1 MIPLIFN
8 YSRFSV
14 HPPQTWN
21 QLVALHL
28 FRMIIRLFEE
38 IHFMEQFFIKM
49 HHIFA
54 FTCQVIF
61 FILCDFFLNDIL
73 GTTGVKTNKTV
84 VMALTTILFY
94 AVFGYFATRIRDIFL
109 KSRIPTSFGTPSNC
123 VKLLLRLVLEWA
135 KTAIIILCI
144 REQGIQY
151 SPHPIYT
158 MLTLSYYLS
167 SEKVFCEILSALAEN
182 VYTFE
187 YFENLEYLYIP
198 MYLNIFSIALGILVN
213 LYLLLFCY
221 SNFVLMTTYF
231 IIFLRIKDV
240 FCNYWQM
247 IVAEKKTYSSFRVA
261 TDQEINDRDDICAVC
276 LNKMSKARITPC
288 NHLFHPI
295 CLKQCLK
302 NSFLCPLCKYNFREE
317 V

>member
-1 MIPLIFN
+1 MIPFRFN
-8 YSRFSV
+8 HTRYSENT
-14 HPPQTWN
+14 PQTWR
-21 QLVALHL
+21 QLVAMYCY
-28 FRMIIRLFEE
+28 RAIIRLFEE
-38 IHFMEQFFIKM
+38 IHFMEQFFIRM
-49 HHIFA
+49 NNIFA

-61 FILCDFFLNDIL
+61 FILCDFFVNDLL
-73 GTTGVKTNKTV
+73 GIPGVKTNKTV

-109 KSRIPTSFGTPSNC
+109 KNRMPTSLDTSANC
-123 VKLLLRLVLEWA
+123 LKLLMRLILEWA
-135 KTAIIILCI
+135 KTVVIILCI

-151 SPHPIYT
+151 SPHPFYT
-158 MLTLSYYLS
+158 FLTLSYYLC
-167 SEKVFCEILSALAEN
+167 SERVFCEILAALTES
-182 VYTFE
+182 VFTFE
-187 YFENLEYLYIP
+187 YLENLEYLYIP
-198 MYLNIFSIALGILVN
+198 MFLNTFTIAVGLVVN
-213 LYLLLFCY
+213 VYLLIFCY
-221 SNFVLMTTYF
+221 SNFVLMSTYF

-261 TDQEINDRDDICAVC
+261 TDQEIIDRDDICAVC

-302 NSFLCPLCKYNFREE
+302 NSFLCPLCKYNFREN